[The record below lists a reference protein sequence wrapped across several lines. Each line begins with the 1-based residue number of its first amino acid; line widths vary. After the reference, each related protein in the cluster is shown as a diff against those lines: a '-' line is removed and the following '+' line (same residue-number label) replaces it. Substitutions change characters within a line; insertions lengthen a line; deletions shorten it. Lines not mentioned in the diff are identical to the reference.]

1 MEGQGQHCLTS
12 FTTRATNYP
21 LVVVGLNDSWFLLQL
36 HEKEGKKLLLF
47 RSTAKDKKEDRQ

>member
-1 MEGQGQHCLTS
+1 MNNT
-12 FTTRATNYP
+12 
-21 LVVVGLNDSWFLLQL
+21 VQL